1 MENLSPLYAKQE
13 TCPLC
18 EQKFSS
24 MKLRNRFAKVVG
36 QDTDLKPNY
45 EDPTLNPSLYNVKVC
60 PQCGYSFTDDFSKY
74 FAPGTKNILKEKIT
88 DNWVSQDYGQS
99 RTVHEAINSYKLAF
113 YSGFLKKEKH
123 LTLAGLALRIAWF
136 YRDLAAREEEQRF
149 LAVAAEQYEQAYL
162 NEDLTLTPM
171 SDVKVM
177 YLLAELHVRL
187 GHGNEA
193 VKYFSKVLE
202 KQRGSREKH
211 IIEMARDRWYE
222 LRDEMKKS
230 EASAV

>member
-1 MENLSPLYAKQE
+1 MENLSPLYEKQE
-13 TCPLC
+13 TCHLC

-24 MKLRNRFAKVVG
+24 MKLRNRFVKVVG

-45 EDPTLNPSLYNVKVC
+45 EDLAMNPSLYNVKVC
-60 PQCGYSFTDDFSKY
+60 PHCGYSFTDDFSKF
-74 FAPGTKNILKEKIT
+74 FAPGTKNVLKEKIT
-88 DNWVSQDYGQS
+88 NNWVSQDYGQA
-99 RTVHEAINSYKLAF
+99 RTIHEAINSYKLAF

-123 LTLAGLALRIAWF
+123 LTLAGLALRTAWF
-136 YRDLAAREEEQRF
+136 YRDLAALEEEQRF
-149 LAVAAEQYEQAYL
+149 LALAADQYEKAYL

-171 SDVKVM
+171 SEVKVM

-187 GHGNEA
+187 GQWNEA

-202 KQRGSREKH
+202 KQRESREKQL
-211 IIEMARDRWYE
+211 IEMARDRWYE
-222 LRDEMKKS
+222 LRDEMKKN